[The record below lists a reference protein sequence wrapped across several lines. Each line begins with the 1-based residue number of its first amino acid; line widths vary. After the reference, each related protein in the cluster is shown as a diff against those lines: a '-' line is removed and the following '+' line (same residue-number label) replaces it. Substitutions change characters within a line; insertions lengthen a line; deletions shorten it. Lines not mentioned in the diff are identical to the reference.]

1 MGGGPLLDMAPYY
14 LTSLVNLLGPVRRVA
29 GSARASFAERIAT
42 SPGHFGRRLPVEV
55 PTHVA
60 ALLDFAAG
68 PTATLITSFDV
79 WHANLPRI
87 EIYGSEGTL
96 CVPDPNIFGGVVR
109 VRRAGAAEWS
119 DVPLLFDDKVGRGIG
134 VADLAYA
141 ISRGRPHRASDEL
154 AFHVLDVMQA
164 IEESSNLGRHVLPE
178 STCARPDSL
187 PLGLLR
193 GELDE

>member
-1 MGGGPLLDMAPYY
+1 
-14 LTSLVNLLGPVRRVA
+14 
-29 GSARASFAERIAT
+29 
-42 SPGHFGRRLPVEV
+42 VEV
-55 PTHVA
+55 ATHVA

-96 CVPDPNIFGGVVR
+96 SVPDPNIFGGVVR
-109 VRRAGAAEWS
+109 VRRAGAAGWS
-119 DVPLLFDDKVGRGIG
+119 DAPLLFDDQVGRGIG

-141 ISRGRPHRASDEL
+141 ISSGRPQRASGEL
-154 AFHVLDVMQA
+154 AYHVLDVMQA
-164 IEESSNLGRHVLPE
+164 VVESSEADRHVALE
-178 STCARPDSL
+178 SACGRPAPL

-193 GELDE
+193 GELD